1 MGLFVIACGVVIVT
15 GLFAG
20 GKYSQGV
27 LAVPL
32 GAWLALLALLGAWF
46 VWLLYLST

>member
-1 MGLFVIACGVVIVT
+1 MGLFIIACGVVIAA
-15 GLFAG
+15 GLFARARYPEG
-20 GKYSQGV
+20 G

-32 GAWLALLALLGAWF
+32 GAWLALLTLLGTWL

>member
-1 MGLFVIACGVVIVT
+1 MGLFAIACGVVIVT

-20 GKYSQGV
+20 AKRPEGV
-27 LAVPL
+27 LVVPL

-46 VWLLYLST
+46 VWLIYLST